1 MRIVIDTNVVVSAI
15 FFGGR
20 PRELLE
26 KLFQHDFNAFI
37 SKEILEEYQDT
48 IAYLCQRYPAH
59 PISVP
64 LTQIA
69 AACNMIE
76 PEAHVQVCRAPD
88 DDKFIDCAIASH
100 SIYIV
105 SGDKDLLS
113 IEKYRDIEI
122 VTVADFFKR
131 LTKA

>member
-1 MRIVIDTNVVVSAI
+1 
-15 FFGGR
+15 
-20 PRELLE
+20 
-26 KLFQHDFNAFI
+26 
-37 SKEILEEYQDT
+37 
-48 IAYLCQRYPAH
+48 
-59 PISVP
+59 
-64 LTQIA
+64 
-69 AACNMIE
+69 MIE
-76 PEAHVQVCRAPD
+76 PEAHVQVCRALD
-88 DDKFIDCAIASH
+88 DDKFIDCAMASH